1 MKALAIFAAASLA
14 LLPIFAF
21 KSTAV
26 EHPAV
31 GTVAPEIEAQG
42 WYNHLGPQPSL
53 ESFRGQTVLVEFW
66 ATWCPPCVAAWPHLQ
81 ELHEE
86 YESKGLVILG
96 LSAEEPGVV
105 GAFVDDKGITAR
117 VAYGATSSGKYGIEG
132 IPKTFLIAPDGKI
145 AWHGHPS
152 ELNKGILE
160 EALKGAKP
168 RTGGP
173 LALPV
178 AKEYTG
184 RVSGIAQ
191 SMAQGK
197 LAKALQSATAISADA
212 KATEAERADAQELA
226 SAIEGHVKALSDA
239 ADKAVASK
247 DVQRAITLYELI
259 SKEFG
264 AHELGTN
271 AKSRIDGIRKDPA
284 LARELDAA
292 EAFSK
297 LREST
302 EKLAS
307 SKRKDK
313 YREFA
318 EKWAGTKAGDRAKA
332 AAAKKD

>member
-21 KSTAV
+21 KSSAV
-26 EHPAV
+26 EQPAV
-31 GTVAPEIEAQG
+31 GTVPPEIDAQG

-53 ESFRGQTVLVEFW
+53 EAFRGQTVLVEFW

-117 VAYGATSSGKYGIEG
+117 VAYGSTSGGKYGVTG
-132 IPKTFLIAPDGKI
+132 IPKTFLIAPDGKV
-145 AWHGHPS
+145 AWHGNPS

-160 EALKGAKP
+160 AALKGAKP

-178 AKEYTG
+178 AKEYSG
-184 RVSGIAQ
+184 RLSGIAQ

-197 LAKALQSATAISADA
+197 LAKALQSAAAITADA

-226 SAIEGHVKALSDA
+226 TTIEGHVKSLSDA
-239 ADKAVASK
+239 AAKAAASK
-247 DVQRAITLYELI
+247 DVQRAVSLYEMI

-271 AKSRIDGIRKDPA
+271 AKTSIDGIRKDPA
-284 LARELDAA
+284 LAHELDAA
-292 EAFSK
+292 EAFAK

-318 EKWAGTKAGDRAKA
+318 EKWPGTKAGDRAKSA
-332 AAAKKD
+332 ASKKD